1 MDSHRIQLFFSD
13 DRENASAV
21 AEFVLEPGKDKYEM
35 VINVRPYADG
45 VLERETEEPACAA
58 FITDEQAGTRIEVGK

>member
-1 MDSHRIQLFFSD
+1 MVYIDPDEGESFMDSHRIQLFFSD

-45 VLERETEEPACAA
+45 VLEREQRSRP
-58 FITDEQAGTRIEVGK
+58 VLLL